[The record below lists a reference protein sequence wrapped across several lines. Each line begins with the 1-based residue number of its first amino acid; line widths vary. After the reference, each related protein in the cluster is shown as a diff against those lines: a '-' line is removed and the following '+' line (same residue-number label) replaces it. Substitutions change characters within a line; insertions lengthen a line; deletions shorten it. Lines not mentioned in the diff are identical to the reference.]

1 MLTKRRKSLAI
12 VYAIA
17 CLFIVVFTVSLIC
30 YTLFEKNPF
39 SANIL
44 LMSIGLGVFFSL
56 ALYFWLNRQINQLL
70 DAYLKNLYADFA
82 AENEALH
89 FTSPLFDLDELEEK
103 VKEIVSKR
111 ISEINTL
118 KSQDA
123 FRKEFLGN
131 VAHELKTPLFTV
143 QGYISTLLD
152 GALSDEKVNKKYL
165 NRANKGVDRLLYIV
179 KDLDL
184 LTQLETETTA
194 LVMSNFDIVEHV
206 RNVFELLEIRAA
218 KSNIS
223 LEFDKDYLFPIEVH
237 ADEERIQQVFTN
249 LIVNSIKYG
258 KEKGTTEI
266 RFEDIDE
273 DTIKVHVADNGLGI
287 SEEHL
292 PRLFERFYRVDK
304 SGSRKEGGTGLGLS
318 IVKHIVEAH
327 QQELLVESRVD
338 IGSQFS
344 FTLDKA
350 NKNADGIAKIDGQ

>member
-1 MLTKRRKSLAI
+1 
-12 VYAIA
+12 
-17 CLFIVVFTVSLIC
+17 
-30 YTLFEKNPF
+30 
-39 SANIL
+39 
-44 LMSIGLGVFFSL
+44 MSIGLGVFFSL

-152 GALSDEKVNKKYL
+152 GAFSDEKVNKKYL
-165 NRANKGVDRLLYIV
+165 NRPNKGFDRLIYIV

-194 LVMSNFDIVEHV
+194 LVKSDFDIVEHV

-237 ADEERIQQVFTN
+237 ADQERIQQVFTN

-258 KEKGTTEI
+258 KKKGTTEI

-273 DTIKVHVADNGLGI
+273 DTIKVHIADNGLGSLKNTFHACLNAFI
-287 SEEHL
+287 ALIKAVAEKKGYWSRTLNRQAHC
-292 PRLFERFYRVDK
+292 RGSSTGTAGGK
-304 SGSRKEGGTGLGLS
+304 SS
-318 IVKHIVEAH
+318 
-327 QQELLVESRVD
+327 
-338 IGSQFS
+338 
-344 FTLDKA
+344 
-350 NKNADGIAKIDGQ
+350 

>member
-1 MLTKRRKSLAI
+1 MLTKKRKSLAI

-17 CLFIVVFTVSLIC
+17 CLVIVVFTVSLIG
-30 YTLFEKNPF
+30 YILFEQSPF

-44 LMSIGLGVFFSL
+44 MMSIGLGVFFSL
-56 ALYFWLNRQINQLL
+56 ALYFWLNRQINHLL
-70 DAYLKNLYADFA
+70 DAYLKKLYRDFA
-82 AENEALH
+82 AENETL
-89 FTSPLFDLDELEEK
+89 FLTSPLFNLDELEEK

-118 KSQDA
+118 KNQDA

-152 GALSDEKVNKKYL
+152 GALSDQKVNKKYL

-194 LVMSNFDIVEHV
+194 LVKSDFDIVEHV
-206 RNVFELLEIRAA
+206 RNVFELLEIRAT

-237 ADEERIQQVFTN
+237 A
-249 LIVNSIKYG
+249 
-258 KEKGTTEI
+258 
-266 RFEDIDE
+266 
-273 DTIKVHVADNGLGI
+273 
-287 SEEHL
+287 
-292 PRLFERFYRVDK
+292 
-304 SGSRKEGGTGLGLS
+304 
-318 IVKHIVEAH
+318 
-327 QQELLVESRVD
+327 ESY
-338 IGSQFS
+338 
-344 FTLDKA
+344 
-350 NKNADGIAKIDGQ
+350 